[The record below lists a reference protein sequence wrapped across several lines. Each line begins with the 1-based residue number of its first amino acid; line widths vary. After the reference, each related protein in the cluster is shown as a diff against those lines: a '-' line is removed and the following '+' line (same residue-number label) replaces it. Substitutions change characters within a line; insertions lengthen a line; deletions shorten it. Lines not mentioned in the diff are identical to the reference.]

1 MGCSGSK
8 EQLENAQKKEYSK
21 NGIKLQTLSGN
32 PKDKNQIKK
41 AGDIKIL
48 RNTLVVENTGPIIES
63 YDLISKIGTGTFGKV
78 YKVRHKKTKQF
89 RAMKVVK
96 LDTINYQD
104 DEHAFLKEIEMLS
117 QLDHPNIIKIYE
129 YFKDDLNYYVITEFG
144 HGGELYEKIYSIKNY
159 CEADAAVI
167 MKQLLSVVF
176 YIHSKNI
183 VHRDLKPE
191 NILLET
197 NKLGDLSIKIIDFGT
212 SNYYNKGDKL
222 TLGVGTPY
230 YIAPEVLEKDYSNKC
245 DVWSCGV
252 IMYMLLSGSPPFDG
266 PDDAAILNK
275 VKRGKF
281 TFNNEVW
288 TSISSEAKN
297 LITEMLQFK
306 QDERIS
312 AEEALKHAWF
322 NKCGKKLRESVP
334 TLEQIETFKKPFEN
348 LRNFTAKQKLQQATI
363 AFLVHHV
370 SSSEMIQDLRNIFKE
385 LDENGDGTLSF
396 DEIKQGFKNYYKDEK
411 IAEKELEEIMKNI
424 DQDNNA
430 CIEYEE
436 FIRAT
441 VNMDIL
447 LTDGN
452 LKLAFAAFDKDN
464 SGVLNQEEIKNILGV
479 AGEENEIIKQI
490 ISEIDINGDGDISFE
505 EFKKLMVKVLTDS
518 QQKNPKR

>member
-1 MGCSGSK
+1 MGCSGTK
-8 EQLENAQKKEYSK
+8 EQLDQKNKKEEK
-21 NGIKLQTLSGN
+21 NNSRRTSINSN
-32 PKDKNQIKK
+32 KDKNSIKK

-48 RNTLVVENTGPIIES
+48 RNALVVENEGPLIES

-78 YKVRHKKTKQF
+78 YKVRHKNTKQF

-129 YFKDDLNYYVITEFG
+129 YFKDDLHYYVITEFA
-144 HGGELYEKIYSIKNY
+144 HGGELYEKIYTIKNY
-159 CEADAAVI
+159 CEADAAII

-176 YIHSKNI
+176 YIHSRGI

-197 NKLGDLSIKIIDFGT
+197 SNSGDLSIKIIDFGT
-212 SNYYNKGDKL
+212 SNYFIKGEKL

-230 YIAPEVLEKDYSNKC
+230 YIAPEVLEKDYNNKC
-245 DVWSCGV
+245 DIWSCGV

-266 PDDAAILNK
+266 PDDSAILSK
-275 VKRGKF
+275 VKKGKF
-281 TFNNEVW
+281 SFNNDVW
-288 TSISSEAKN
+288 TTISAEAKN
-297 LITEMLQFK
+297 LITRMLEYK
-306 QDERIS
+306 QDTRIS
-312 AEEALKHAWF
+312 AEEALKHDWF
-322 NKCGKKLRESVP
+322 KKCVKKSIDSDFSKE
-334 TLEQIETFKKPFEN
+334 EIENFKKPFEN

-370 SSSEMIQDLRNIFKE
+370 SSSEMLQDLRNIFKE
-385 LDENGDGTLSF
+385 LDENGDGTLSY
-396 DEIKQGFKNYYKDEK
+396 DEIKQGFKKYYKDEK
-411 IAEKELEEIMKNI
+411 IAEKELDEIMKNI

-436 FIRAT
+436 FIRST
-441 VNMDIL
+441 VNLDTL

-452 LKLAFAAFDKDN
+452 LRLAFSAFDKDD
-464 SGVLNQEEIKNILGV
+464 SGVLTQDEIKSILGV
-479 AGEENEIIKQI
+479 AGEENEIIRQI
-490 ISEIDINGDGDISFE
+490 ISEIDMNGDGEISFE
-505 EFKKLMVKVLTDS
+505 EFKKLMVKVLTT
-518 QQKNPKR
+518 KT

>member
-1 MGCSGSK
+1 
-8 EQLENAQKKEYSK
+8 
-21 NGIKLQTLSGN
+21 
-32 PKDKNQIKK
+32 
-41 AGDIKIL
+41 
-48 RNTLVVENTGPIIES
+48 
-63 YDLISKIGTGTFGKV
+63 
-78 YKVRHKKTKQF
+78 
-89 RAMKVVK
+89 
-96 LDTINYQD
+96 
-104 DEHAFLKEIEMLS
+104 
-117 QLDHPNIIKIYE
+117 
-129 YFKDDLNYYVITEFG
+129 
-144 HGGELYEKIYSIKNY
+144 
-159 CEADAAVI
+159 
-167 MKQLLSVVF
+167 
-176 YIHSKNI
+176 
-183 VHRDLKPE
+183 
-191 NILLET
+191 
-197 NKLGDLSIKIIDFGT
+197 
-212 SNYYNKGDKL
+212 
-222 TLGVGTPY
+222 
-230 YIAPEVLEKDYSNKC
+230 
-245 DVWSCGV
+245 
-252 IMYMLLSGSPPFDG
+252 MLLSGSPPFDG

-281 TFNNEVW
+281 SFNNEVW
-288 TSISSEAKN
+288 TSISTEAKN
-297 LITEMLQFK
+297 LISEMLQFK

-322 NKCGKKLRESVP
+322 NKCGRKQRESLP
-334 TLEQIETFKKPFEN
+334 TIEQIEIFKKPFEN

-396 DEIKQGFKNYYKDEK
+396 DEIKQGFKKYYKDEK

-452 LKLAFAAFDKDN
+452 LKLAFAAFDRDN

-490 ISEIDINGDGDISFE
+490 ISEIDTNGDGDISFE

-518 QQKNPKR
+518 QQKNKHR